1 MAKKKT
7 GDQESAKVENQNT
20 FMRILLSTSLDANTH
35 LKEYEFEIFD
45 NGDDQYH
52 VVGKS
57 EKLETLDFLHT
68 WKQD

>member
-45 NGDDQYH
+45 NGNDEYH
-52 VVGKS
+52 IVGKS
-57 EKLETLDFLHT
+57 ET
-68 WKQD
+68 

>member
-45 NGDDQYH
+45 NGNDEYH
-52 VVGKS
+52 IVGKS
-57 EKLETLDFLHT
+57 ENLETLDFLHT

>member
-1 MAKKKT
+1 MAKKKLEE
-7 GDQESAKVENQNT
+7 QESTKVENQNT

-45 NGDDQYH
+45 NGNDQYH

-57 EKLETLDFLHT
+57 ETLETLDFIHT
-68 WKQD
+68 WKQN